1 MPFLKTEVNAMGIF
15 RNLAPRGWE
24 RKIEDQYV
32 AMFQMAVGMSPPKAK
47 STVRHTIKEA
57 REESLKEYI
66 PGDLPEKVGDFLL
79 EGESTDKTIKSSL
92 AKKRKEGV
100 RDEDIRWWFNMD
112 DLERSILLKLDDV
125 TRHALFTKLRQED
138 GLSEG
143 EAANGVRRR
152 YPVFGDP
159 DDTTVATGEDRPLP
173 YELKDRIRSFVKKR
187 MQRDPEAF
195 KKEIKGSLS
204 FNALIRGEV
213 KKGNI

>member
-1 MPFLKTEVNAMGIF
+1 MGIF
-15 RNLAPRGWE
+15 PNLLKALRGWE

-32 AMFQMAVGMSPPKAK
+32 AMVQMAVGMSPPKAR
-47 STVRHTIKEA
+47 STIRDIIEEA
-57 REESLKEYI
+57 REESLKEDI
-66 PGDLPEKVGDFLL
+66 PADLPDRVADFLL
-79 EGESTDKTIKSSL
+79 ERESSDEKIKSSL

-112 DLERSILLKLDDV
+112 DLERRILLKLDDV
-125 TRHALFTKLRQED
+125 TRHALFTKLREED

-143 EAANGVRRR
+143 EAAKGVRKS

-195 KKEIKGSLS
+195 KKEIKGSSS
-204 FNALIRGEV
+204 FNALIRREV